1 MWRSTHATTRRNSSS
16 AQAALEAARS
26 RRKTADVNVELTQTT
41 ATADLDVANAGL
53 KIADSAVV
61 SARTGVDA
69 AISKQTQAQA
79 TVASSQAA
87 LEQAQADAL
96 ASGAEA
102 TRTAADVKRYE
113 QLFKAGSASSQ
124 QYDNAVAAAT
134 SAAAKL
140 QSATKKI
147 SAARAMI
154 DEAKAGVGVAVE
166 GVNQAK
172 AALAQ
177 AEAGVIEAQ
186 GRVAQANIV
195 KPRTESSVSQ
205 RDAAEADIHQL
216 EENVRQ
222 AELQLSYTKIV
233 APEDGRIT
241 KKAVEEGSY
250 LQPGQIVTA
259 LVPSEVWVIANF
271 KETQLEYMKPGQEVS
286 VKVDAYGDQAF
297 SAKVDSIQRGSGARF
312 SLLPPENATGNYVKV
327 VQRVPVKIVFDG
339 NLPEGQ
345 VFGPGMSVVPT
356 VKVR

>member
-1 MWRSTHATTRRNSSS
+1 
-16 AQAALEAARS
+16 
-26 RRKTADVNVELTQTT
+26 
-41 ATADLDVANAGL
+41 
-53 KIADSAVV
+53 
-61 SARTGVDA
+61 
-69 AISKQTQAQA
+69 
-79 TVASSQAA
+79 
-87 LEQAQADAL
+87 
-96 ASGAEA
+96 
-102 TRTAADVKRYE
+102 
-113 QLFKAGSASSQ
+113 
-124 QYDNAVAAAT
+124 
-134 SAAAKL
+134 
-140 QSATKKI
+140 
-147 SAARAMI
+147 MI

-297 SAKVDSIQRGSGARF
+297 SAKVDSIQRGSGRGSACCRPRTPRAITSRSSSACRSRSSLTATCPRARC
-312 SLLPPENATGNYVKV
+312 SARACRSCPP
-327 VQRVPVKIVFDG
+327 
-339 NLPEGQ
+339 
-345 VFGPGMSVVPT
+345 
-356 VKVR
+356 